1 LSAALRV
8 VFLADVFLC
17 FILLGFTLVDL
28 TPTPVRPGPGFKI
41 TRPSAANEVLG
52 ASRKAINRFN
62 MATNFGGNQTNTQ
75 QATLV
80 VDGESAILHT
90 GSELRT
96 FIKAAL
102 LA

>member
-1 LSAALRV
+1 
-8 VFLADVFLC
+8 
-17 FILLGFTLVDL
+17 
-28 TPTPVRPGPGFKI
+28 
-41 TRPSAANEVLG
+41 
-52 ASRKAINRFN
+52 